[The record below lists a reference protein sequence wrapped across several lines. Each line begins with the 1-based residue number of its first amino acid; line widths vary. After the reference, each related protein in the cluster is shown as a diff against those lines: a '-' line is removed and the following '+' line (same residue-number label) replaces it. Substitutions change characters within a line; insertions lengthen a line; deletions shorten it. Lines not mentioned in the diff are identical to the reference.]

1 MFICLSVKVP
11 SSLFSHHVECIQ
23 SKLYTRSSLA
33 KGGDAGDYKDVGK
46 VGKAHICTR
55 LCCENPDCD
64 VAYMFGRN
72 CFLVKCYSEESC
84 RVVPDED
91 LQFGALGDRRD
102 IQFDKQVQY
111 IIKRKF
117 GVRLRPGQLFC
128 THEILC
134 AVLSL
139 FFLNDLP
146 LISLF

>member
-91 LQFGALGDRRD
+91 LQFGAPGDRRD

-134 AVLSL
+134 AALSL

>member
-1 MFICLSVKVP
+1 MLVFFIVTVKVP

-23 SKLYTRSSLA
+23 SKLYTGSRLA

-46 VGKAHICTR
+46 VGKSHICTR

-84 RVVPDED
+84 RVIPDED
-91 LQFGALGDRRD
+91 LQSGALGERRD

-117 GVRLRPGQLFC
+117 GVRLRPGEL
-128 THEILC
+128 
-134 AVLSL
+134 V
-139 FFLNDLP
+139 P
-146 LISLF
+146 VR